1 MTWASVTQTLN
12 LAIPRESFFGFE
24 KVEDLRN
31 VLLKKSWIKLNFDSV
46 DSASHFGS
54 LFSGLGKKAAELRKW
69 ISNLKY

>member
-12 LAIPRESFFGFE
+12 LSIPRESFFDFE
-24 KVEDLRN
+24 KAEDLRS

-46 DSASHFGS
+46 DSVSHFGN
-54 LFSGLGKKAAELRKW
+54 LFSGLGKKATELRKW